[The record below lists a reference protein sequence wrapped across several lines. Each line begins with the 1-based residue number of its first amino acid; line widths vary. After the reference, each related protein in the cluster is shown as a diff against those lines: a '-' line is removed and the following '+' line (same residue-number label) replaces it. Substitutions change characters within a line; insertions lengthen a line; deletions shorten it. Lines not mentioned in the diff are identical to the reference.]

1 MTPNERGHYPILP
14 MQVELGLWQGTVLNQ
29 PEQLWL
35 RWWDLEGNLLLTGH
49 EQAEQE
55 RQEKEQALQQ
65 LEQERQKRQQLAER
79 LKSLNPEQLQALGI
93 NPDMLE

>member
-1 MTPNERGHYPILP
+1 
-14 MQVELGLWQGTVLNQ
+14 MQVELGLWRGTFLNN

-65 LEQERQKRQQLAER
+65 LEQEQQKRQQLAER
-79 LKSLNPEQLQALGI
+79 LKSLTPEQLQALGI
-93 NPDMLE
+93 DPEMLA

>member
-1 MTPNERGHYPILP
+1 LLIQQTGKARSASLVPKAIAS
-14 MQVELGLWQGTVLNQ
+14 LNLVDWAKGIFLNN

-35 RWWDLEGNLLLTGH
+35 RWWDLDGNLLLTGH

-65 LEQERQKRQQLAER
+65 LEQEQQKRQ
-79 LKSLNPEQLQALGI
+79 
-93 NPDMLE
+93 